1 MLDVISSP
9 LREVLLML
17 VHSTGSLGLAIIV
30 LTLAIKVI
38 LLPLTLPSLK
48 AAEAMRLLQPEIEKL
63 KRQFGKDKT
72 GLQNAQLALFK
83 EHKINPAAGCLPQ
96 IFQMGV
102 FIVLYRVFMS
112 LLQNQ
117 TGLGF
122 ATNFLWLDLTKAD
135 PWFVLPLLSSL
146 AQFVLG
152 IMLLPAL
159 DTSAA
164 QVVALNTPNTKDD
177 QEASDMT
184 SMAASM
190 QQQMLYLMPVMMFFF
205 TFRFASGLVL
215 YWFMSTFISLLIQ
228 AKVSGWGGVTRF
240 AEALKVKW
248 LKPKTSA

>member
-1 MLDVISSP
+1 MLDFISNP
-9 LREVLLML
+9 LRDVLLTL
-17 VHSTGSLGLAIIV
+17 VQVTGSLGLAIIV
-30 LTLAIKVI
+30 LTIALKLL

-72 GLQNAQLALFK
+72 GLQTAQLALFK

-96 IFQMGV
+96 IFQMGI

-117 TGLGF
+117 QGFAF

-135 PWFVLPLLSSL
+135 PWFVLPILSSVT
-146 AQFVLG
+146 QFILG
-152 IMLLPAL
+152 VMLLPAL

-164 QVVALNTPNTKDD
+164 QVTALNTPNKKDD
-177 QEASDMT
+177 QDASDMT

-205 TFRFASGLVL
+205 TFRFPSGLVL
-215 YWFMSTFISLLIQ
+215 YWFVSTLISLLIQ
-228 AKVSGWGGVTRF
+228 ARVSGWGGVARF
-240 AEALKVKW
+240 AQSIGSKFSGQKG
-248 LKPKTSA
+248 SR

>member
-1 MLDVISSP
+1 MLDFISNP
-9 LREVLLML
+9 LREVLLTL
-17 VHSTGSLGLAIIV
+17 VQITGSLGLAIIA
-30 LTLAIKVI
+30 LTVALKLL

-72 GLQNAQLALFK
+72 GLQAAQLALFK

-96 IFQMGV
+96 IFQMGI
-102 FIVLYRVFMS
+102 FIVLYQVFMS

-117 TGLGF
+117 QGLGF

-135 PWFVLPLLSSL
+135 PWFVLPVLSSL
-146 AQFVLG
+146 TQFVLG

-164 QVVALNTPNTKDD
+164 QASALATPDKKDD
-177 QEASDMT
+177 KEAADMT

-190 QQQMLYLMPVMMFFF
+190 QQQMLYIMPVMMFFF
-205 TFRFASGLVL
+205 TFRFPSGLVL
-215 YWFMSTFISLLIQ
+215 YWFVSTLISLLIQ
-228 AKVSGWGGVTRF
+228 AKVSGWGGITRF
-240 AEALKVKW
+240 AQSIIVKFSGQ
-248 LKPKTSA
+248 KPLR

>member
-1 MLDVISSP
+1 MLDFISNP
-9 LREVLLML
+9 LREVLLTL
-17 VHSTGSLGLAIIV
+17 VQMTGSLGLAIIV
-30 LTLAIKVI
+30 LTVGLKLL

-72 GLQNAQLALFK
+72 GLQTAQLALFK

-96 IFQMGV
+96 IFQMGI
-102 FIVLYRVFMS
+102 FIILYQVFMS

-117 TGLGF
+117 QGLGF

-135 PWFVLPLLSSL
+135 PWFVLPVLSSL
-146 AQFVLG
+146 TQFVLG

-164 QVVALNTPNTKDD
+164 QATALSTSDKKDD
-177 QEASDMT
+177 KEAADMT

-190 QQQMLYLMPVMMFFF
+190 QQQMLYIMPVMMFFF
-205 TFRFASGLVL
+205 TFRFPSGLVL
-215 YWFMSTFISLLIQ
+215 YWFVSTLISLLIQ
-228 AKVSGWGGVTRF
+228 AKVSGWGGITRF
-240 AEALKVKW
+240 AQSIIVKVSGQKN
-248 LKPKTSA
+248 PR